1 MRVECGSILTIM
13 LKLKVCGLKNVEQAE
28 QISALGVDFLGLIF
42 AESPRKVGEDLAKKI
57 ATVIHKNHKKAVGVF
72 VDEDLKQILSL
83 AGAVGLD
90 GVQIH
95 RKLLLEEF
103 ETLKTA
109 GLFVWQVVSVGE
121 ELDLGGE
128 PYADCV
134 LFDTRGALKG
144 GNGVSFNWDLL
155 KVYEKPFILAGGIGL
170 HNIKEAL
177 ATEAWALDVN
187 SKVEK
192 EPGVK
197 DLTKIKAL
205 LREMKR

>member
-1 MRVECGSILTIM
+1 MRVGCGSILKIM
-13 LKLKVCGLKNVEQAE
+13 LKLKICGLKDVKQAE

-42 AESPRKVGEDLAKKI
+42 AESPRRVGEDLAQKI

-72 VDEDLKQILSL
+72 VEEGLMQILSL
-83 AGAVGLD
+83 ARTVGLD
-90 GVQIH
+90 GVQIY
-95 RKLLLEEF
+95 RRLLREEF
-103 ETLKTA
+103 ETLKVA

-121 ELDLGGE
+121 ELDLKGRL
-128 PYADCV
+128 YADCV

-155 KVYEKPFILAGGIGL
+155 RTHEKPFILAGGIGL

-177 ATEAWALDVN
+177 ATGAWAIDVN

-205 LREMKR
+205 LKEMKK